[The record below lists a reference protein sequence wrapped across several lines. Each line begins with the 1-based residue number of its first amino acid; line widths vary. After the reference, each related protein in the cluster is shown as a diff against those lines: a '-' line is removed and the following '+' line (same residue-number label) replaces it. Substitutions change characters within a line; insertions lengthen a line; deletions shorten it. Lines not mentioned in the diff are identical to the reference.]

1 MESDELRLSRAV
13 IIEDLARRKMSDE
26 SRAMEAAIAALIAAT
41 GQPVTD
47 LEIVIQTNVTDL
59 TTRVR
64 VEPRN
69 F

>member
-1 MESDELRLSRAV
+1 M